1 MFRIGPRAWSP
12 TIRRRSGGADVTS
25 DGASAERGAA
35 VEWGADWREADL
47 AVLTLHGRGQDP
59 EFMRATAARFGP
71 APVRFHAPPAPGRTW
86 YPRPFLDPVE
96 RNQPE
101 LDRSLRTVEEC
112 VRHLA
117 ELGFGP
123 ERLVLLGF
131 SQGACL
137 LSQYALTSPARFAGL
152 VLLTGGHI
160 IPDPF
165 PAASGHPLLN
175 VPVVMRS
182 IENDPWV
189 PRWRVEETAALLAE
203 RGASVDLRIDP
214 GHEHIITDEAC
225 HAATEVLNR
234 RA

>member
-1 MFRIGPRAWSP
+1 MLRTGRPARSP
-12 TIRRRSGGADVTS
+12 VVRRRSGGADVTS
-25 DGASAERGAA
+25 ELAP
-35 VEWGADWREADL
+35 VEWGVGWDEADL
-47 AVLTLHGRGQDP
+47 AVLALHGRGQDP

-71 APVRFHAPPAPGRTW
+71 APVRFVAPEAPGNSW
-86 YPRPFLDPVE
+86 YPQPFLEPVE
-96 RNQPE
+96 RNQPK
-101 LDRSLRTVEEC
+101 LDQSQRTVEQC
-112 VRHLA
+112 VRQLG
-117 ELGFGP
+117 ERGFGP

-137 LSQYALTSPARFAGL
+137 LSQYALTRPAPFAGL
-152 VLLTGGHI
+152 VLLTGAHI
-160 IPDPF
+160 TPDPF
-165 PAASGHPLLN
+165 PAACGKPLQD

-189 PRWRVEETAALLAE
+189 PRWRVEETAVLLAE

-214 GHEHIITDEAC
+214 GCEHIITDEAC